1 VLGLLYGQSERS
13 FFGAEVINLLGMG
26 SGGVQRELKKLA
38 DSGLVRVFRVLARAG
53 QLKPE
58 PRSICCRRDR
68 PLVGFPWPQKE
79 TKLNG
84 LSSGGVMD
92 IINMHDAKTRLSQ
105 LVDKAAKGEPFI
117 IAKAGKPVARV
128 TAVDAPEAGKVRR
141 LGFLKGQMQVPE
153 DFDRLGETE
162 IADSFE
168 G

>member
-1 VLGLLYGQSERS
+1 
-13 FFGAEVINLLGMG
+13 
-26 SGGVQRELKKLA
+26 
-38 DSGLVRVFRVLARAG
+38 
-53 QLKPE
+53 
-58 PRSICCRRDR
+58 
-68 PLVGFPWPQKE
+68 
-79 TKLNG
+79 
-84 LSSGGVMD
+84 MD